1 MAALMAVMVAEVE
14 EENKMDNGYILSDEI
29 LGHKINDSKYDHK
42 YSYKASESLN
52 DLELF
57 TKLLKLIK
65 KLTFLRTFILF

>member
-42 YSYKASESLN
+42 YSYKASESLTHLSCLQK
-52 DLELF
+52 DSQ
-57 TKLLKLIK
+57 
-65 KLTFLRTFILF
+65 